1 MVEPFS
7 CDLTHVER
15 AGLCLLERGAMTPS
29 EFFPAVALAT
39 EAGKAFRDG
48 GPADTVAVARE
59 ARDALTSLARKGLA
73 TLAGSRWQ
81 VTPNGR
87 ELALRLQAVQG
98 VRP

>member
-1 MVEPFS
+1 
-7 CDLTHVER
+7 
-15 AGLCLLERGAMTPS
+15 
-29 EFFPAVALAT
+29 
-39 EAGKAFRDG
+39 
-48 GPADTVAVARE
+48 VARE